1 MIPRFFV
8 PAADT
13 IGSTIDLPE
22 DEAAHL
28 ARVLRLTT
36 GAEVL
41 VFDGRGREW
50 QGIVDRVTKSSAA
63 VRLVTA
69 ISAAPEP
76 AVTIALAMAVLK
88 GDKTDEAIRDAVMLG
103 AASVQPLLTDRSEVR
118 ASAVTNGRRQDRWQ
132 RIAVS
137 SAKQCGRAV
146 VPPIHPAATL
156 DDVLESPGPG
166 LRLALVEPRSAT
178 ASVLTVREVSRPAHV
193 QVFIGP
199 EGGWSDREMRALGAT
214 TRLVT
219 LGSQTLRAEAV
230 PLVALTALRVAW
242 SDL

>member
-1 MIPRFFV
+1 M

-22 DEAAHL
+22 DEAVHL
-28 ARVLRLTT
+28 ARVLRLNT
-36 GAEVL
+36 GADVL

-50 QGIVDRVTKSSAA
+50 QAIVASVTKSRAT

-76 AVTIALAMAVLK
+76 AVAIALAVAVLK
-88 GDKTDEAIRDAVMLG
+88 GDKTDEAVRDAVMLG

-118 ASAVTNGRRQDRWQ
+118 ASALTNGRRLDRWQ

-146 VPPIHPAATL
+146 VPQIHPAASL
-156 DDVLESPGPG
+156 DDVLASPGPG

-178 ASVLTVREVSRPAHV
+178 VSVVTLREVSRPAHV

-199 EGGWSDREMRALGAT
+199 EGGWSDREMLALGAT
-214 TRLVT
+214 ARLLT

>member
-1 MIPRFFV
+1 M

-28 ARVLRLTT
+28 VRVLRLTA
-36 GAEVL
+36 GADVL

-50 QGIVDRVTKSSAA
+50 RAIVDRVTKSRAT

-69 ISAAPEP
+69 TSAAPEP
-76 AVTIALAMAVLK
+76 AVAIALVMAVLK
-88 GDKTDEAIRDAVMLG
+88 SDKTDEAIRDAVMLG
-103 AASVQPLLTDRSEVR
+103 ARSVQPLLTDRAEVR
-118 ASAVTNGRRQDRWQ
+118 ESVATSGRRHDRWQ

-146 VPPIHPAATL
+146 VPQIHPAATL
-156 DDVLESPGPG
+156 EDVLASPVAG
-166 LRLALVEPRSAT
+166 LRLALVEPRSAA
-178 ASVLTVREVSRPAHV
+178 ASVLTLRDVPRPAHV

-199 EGGWSDREMRALGAT
+199 EGGWSDREMHALDGAT
-214 TRLVT
+214 RLLT
-219 LGSQTLRAEAV
+219 LGRQTLRADAV

-242 SDL
+242 NDL

>member
-1 MIPRFFV
+1 M

-50 QGIVDRVTKSSAA
+50 QAIVDRVTKSSAA

-76 AVTIALAMAVLK
+76 AVAIALAMAVLK

-118 ASAVTNGRRQDRWQ
+118 ASAVTEWPTAGPMAADCSFVGEAVRPGRRSTD
-132 RIAVS
+132 S
-137 SAKQCGRAV
+137 SRRHAGRRPGVARAGVAAGAGRA
-146 VPPIHPAATL
+146 PQCDRLRPDGAGGFT
-156 DDVLESPGPG
+156 PG
-166 LRLALVEPRSAT
+166 ARS
-178 ASVLTVREVSRPAHV
+178 SLHWP
-193 QVFIGP
+193 
-199 EGGWSDREMRALGAT
+199 
-214 TRLVT
+214 
-219 LGSQTLRAEAV
+219 
-230 PLVALTALRVAW
+230 
-242 SDL
+242 